1 MSKVTS
7 SWARPIQGVSQQPPK
22 VMKDGQCREQINMTP
37 SAVRGLEKRTGTEHI
52 KKILT
57 SLHPDAKIHHYR
69 RGDAEEYFIIIEPD
83 GIPKVFGVD
92 GTRHTVVMNQGATYS
107 AAANPKD
114 TLALQTIADYTFIA
128 NKSKTVAATADV
140 SPSAVH
146 EAIVYLQYATYGR
159 TYSVSINGAVVAEYL
174 TPDGSVAS
182 HIANVDINYIIGQ
195 LAYGAVRIPTH
206 AEFTPVDVYD
216 GGETPTL
223 IGCTITIPANATV
236 LFMYETVAGTI
247 HTIGVDGCSY
257 AEGIISFPVTTS
269 GKVINVV
276 YEVPGSGGLSTLS
289 GYEVVQ
295 YGASFHIK
303 RTDGA
308 AFEISTQDGA
318 QNKDFIA
325 ITDSVTGAENL
336 PPVAPDG
343 FLIQVKGK
351 GQKQEDSFY
360 VKAVSTT
367 AETKWVETLSPGM
380 TYKFNPATMP
390 QTLVRTSI
398 NEAGI
403 ATFTMDYGTW
413 TDRDVGADD
422 SNPWPTFKDQKIQSI
437 GLFQNRLFF
446 TSAESVC
453 MSRSGQFF
461 NFFRESTQLIAADDP
476 IDVYADSAQ
485 INDLLHSVALD
496 GDLVFFSPNAQFLL
510 KGDKPV
516 TKETATLK
524 HTNSF
529 SIQTAVPPVPTGESI
544 YFAFDSGLY
553 TGIRELFTDNI
564 VDTKRARPVTEHVD
578 RFIAGQIR
586 SMTSSTNQNWMMI
599 MADAPN
605 IIYVYNWLWVGQDKA
620 QSAWHRWI
628 WPADERVED
637 VILSQ
642 DKMYFFISRA
652 EGVFLEVINMGDANS
667 NGLPYPARLDRQHTV
682 TATKSG
688 SRHTFPD
695 TFPDEPLENLE
706 YIMSTGA
713 YPEYIGATVVFHRAG
728 GVLYTDD
735 EIGSGSTCLLVGGI
749 KYKSTFVPSQPTVK
763 DYKERVIETDKLKLA
778 QVYLNYE
785 TTGYIRV
792 TVNDIYGQSEVN
804 EFNGRVFGD
813 VNNLVGFAPL
823 IDGQYCFPVLQE
835 AEKVTIEITSD
846 SYLPL
851 RIRDM
856 EFSGQFTQRGKRI

>member
-37 SAVRGLEKRTGTEHI
+37 SVVRGLEKRTGTSHI
-52 KKILT
+52 KKILN
-57 SLHPDAKIHHYR
+57 SLHPDAKIHHYN
-69 RGDAEEYFIIIEPD
+69 RGDSEEYFIIIEPD
-83 GIPKVFGVD
+83 GAPKVFGAD
-92 GTRHTVVMNQGATYS
+92 GTSHTVVLNHGTTYS
-107 AAANPKD
+107 ASANPKES
-114 TLALQTIADYTFIA
+114 LALQTIADYTFIV
-128 NKSKTVAATADV
+128 NKSKTVAVTTDV

-146 EAIVYLQYATYGR
+146 ESIVYLQYATYGR
-159 TYSVSINGAVVAEYL
+159 TYSVSINGAVVAAVL
-174 TPDGSVAS
+174 TPDGSVAT
-182 HIANVDINYIIGQ
+182 HISEVDINHIITR
-195 LAYGAVRIPTH
+195 LAYGEMMIPTH
-206 AEFTPVDVYD
+206 GEFIP
-216 GGETPTL
+216 
-223 IGCTITIPANATV
+223 TITYGATTTYTIALPSTAAV
-236 LFMYETVAGTI
+236 LFMYETVSGVV
-247 HTIGVDGCSY
+247 HTVGQDGCSY
-257 AEGIISFPVTTS
+257 EGGIISFPPTVEGRT
-269 GKVINVV
+269 INVN
-276 YEVPGSGGLSTLS
+276 YALPGIGGLSNLA

-308 AFEISTQDGA
+308 AFTISTQDGA

-336 PPVAPDG
+336 PPTAPNG
-343 FLIQVKGK
+343 FLIQVRGK

-360 VKAVSTT
+360 VKAVST
-367 AETKWVETLSPGM
+367 ASETKWVETLSPGM
-380 TYKFNPATMP
+380 DYKFNPATMP

-398 NEAGI
+398 NSEGI
-403 ATFTMDYGTW
+403 ATFTMDYGAW

-422 SNPWPTFKDQKIQSI
+422 SNPWPTFKGQKIQSI

-446 TSAESVC
+446 TSSESVC

-461 NFFRESTQLIAADDP
+461 NFFRESTQLISADDP

-485 INDLLHSVALD
+485 INELLHSVALD

-586 SMTSSTNQNWMMI
+586 SITSSTNQNWMMI

-628 WPADERVED
+628 WPADELVED

-642 DKMYFFISRA
+642 DKMYLIISRA
-652 EGVFLEVINMGDANS
+652 EGVFLEVINMGDADS
-667 NGLPYPARLDRQHTV
+667 TGLPYPARLDRQHSV

-688 SRHTFPD
+688 SRYTFPD
-695 TFPDEPLENLE
+695 TFPDEPLTNLE

-713 YPEYIGATVVFHRAG
+713 YPEYIGTTIVFNRAG

-735 EIGSGSTCLLVGGI
+735 EIGAGSTALLVGGV

-785 TTGYIRV
+785 TTGYILA
-792 TVNDIYGQSEVN
+792 TVKDIYGQSEVN

-823 IDGQYCFPVLQE
+823 IDGQFNFPVLQM
-835 AEKVTIEITSD
+835 AEHVTIEITSD

-856 EFSGQFTQRGKRI
+856 EFTGQFTQRGRRI